1 MRTRL
6 VESLWPYPSAER
18 RRRIERVESQLTAAN
33 FAGITFQLE
42 DGWADARTEV
52 GD

>member
-1 MRTRL
+1 MSQKVL
-6 VESLWPYPSAER
+6 DALKAAHGSA
-18 RRRIERVESQLTAAN
+18 IERVESQLTAAN
-33 FAGITFQLE
+33 FAGITLQLE